1 MGTIGEIQKLANE
14 LLNTEFRI
22 VTYRGTHLVTPSKIG
37 YRFEFDSA
45 KRRFGCC
52 FYRQKKITLS
62 LPLCAENLD
71 KIHTRIKN
79 TILHEIAHA
88 LSVEVLGARE
98 GRGHGHNWK
107 SIAKQIGCDGERCY
121 NGDTVNKPQ
130 SKYTLICDTCG
141 RETPKHRKT
150 NLLYACGTCC
160 KNHNGGKYSEKYK
173 LRLVVNNLELSK

>member
-1 MGTIGEIQKLANE
+1 MKTINDVRTLAIE

-22 VTYRGTHLVTPSKIG
+22 VTYKGTHLVTPSKIG

-52 FYRQKKITLS
+52 FYVKKKITLS

-71 KIHTRIKN
+71 KVDTRIKN

-88 LSVEVLGARE
+88 LCVEVLGIHE
-98 GRGHGHNWK
+98 GRGHGSNWK

-121 NGDTVNKPQ
+121 SGDSVNKPQ
-130 SKYTLICDTCG
+130 SKYTLICDSCG
-141 RETPKHRKT
+141 RETPKHRKVT
-150 NLLYACGTCC
+150 RSYACGKCC
-160 KNHNGGKYSEKYK
+160 NEHNGGKFTEKYK
-173 LRLVVNNLELSK
+173 LRLVTNNLVV